1 MGINIYR
8 SVACRPEETKTLS
21 ERAEQSKYVS
31 AAVYLNKDKILL
43 NKDKILLNKNKMLLK
58 KEHNYDGDYIYK

>member
-8 SVACRPEETKTLS
+8 SVACRPEETKTLP

-43 NKDKILLNKNKMLLK
+43 NKDK
-58 KEHNYDGDYIYK
+58 